1 MNTDTAVLRISAAS
15 TVGYSLPATTTNR
28 YKEKSKT
35 KQSQKQIQKRN
46 LNGERGG
53 TSPTPTEAH
62 AMLSSTH
69 KTIRSEIEELPLVTE
84 SRRQDQ
90 P

>member
-1 MNTDTAVLRISAAS
+1 MNRDTAVLRISAAI
-15 TVGYSLPATTTNR
+15 TVGYSLAATTTNR
-28 YKEKSKT
+28 YKAKSKT

-62 AMLSSTH
+62 AMLSLAH
-69 KTIRSEIEELPLVTE
+69 KTIRSETKELPLGTE
-84 SRRQDQ
+84 SCGQDQ